1 MLPNDP
7 KEIIPDDDS
16 YTNDEGHEGDLPKK
30 NKAFRIIVQNVS
42 TIDPRHNFYKLYLHR
57 KELETMEGN
66 AYLFCETNTNA
77 WFPKIKKSIKK
88 NY

>member
-1 MLPNDP
+1 MKLNEED

-16 YTNDEGHEGDLPKK
+16 YTSDEGHEEDLPKK

-42 TIDPRHNFYKLYLHR
+42 TIDPRHNFYKLYTHK
-57 KELETMEGN
+57 KELETMEGD

-77 WFPKIKKSIKK
+77 WFQKIK
-88 NY
+88 